1 MKKTIKR
8 AFTVIAASA
17 TLLVSGASMTANA
30 AHSHCCC
37 SGTYTRVIKCLTGT
51 HNVVGVYSNCCG
63 HLLWT
68 YTT

>member
-8 AFTVIAASA
+8 AFTIIAASA

-30 AHSHCCC
+30 AHNHCCC
-37 SGTYTRVIKCLTGT
+37 CGTYTRVIKCLTGT
-51 HNVVGVYSNCCG
+51 HNVVGVYSKCCG